1 MPLNKI
7 SPKRQLANRSNAQRS
22 TGPRSEGG
30 KRIASQ
36 NAVRHRLSVPLSAAV
51 LTPLRAE
58 VASLLVESG
67 IPVENVDDL
76 AEKIIEFERNMGVFR
91 QIEGYRLA
99 GQQDARPTDAGR
111 FPERSAQKNMAF
123 ASLTETKWGES
134 DKMMPRQEYK
144 ALQQAAKFLLKQD
157 GKRTRQTTIDLDRY
171 RRRAGNQLIKA
182 LRRVE

>member
-1 MPLNKI
+1 MPLNNI

-36 NAVRHRLSVPLSAAV
+36 NAVRHRLSVPLSVAV
-51 LTPLRAE
+51 LTPLRAQ

-76 AEKIIEFERNMGVFR
+76 AEKIIEFERNMAVFR
-91 QIEGYRLA
+91 QMEGHRLA
-99 GQQDARPTDAGR
+99 GQQNAHPADFGG
-111 FPERSAQKNMAF
+111 FPERSAQNNMAL

-134 DKMMPRQEYK
+134 GKMMPRQEYK

-157 GKRTRQTTIDLDRY
+157 GKRNRQTTIDLDRY
-171 RRRAGNQLIKA
+171 LRRAGNQLVKA